1 MKKRRSTEN
10 LTREEQIIR
19 RRNDL
24 AKREKVA
31 AIWTR
36 VSSADQYKYNNSI
49 PTQIAA
55 CEDYCYRN
63 GIRIKKYFGG
73 ENESGAKAGEL
84 FLDMIGEVLAD
95 PEYNYIVVYDF
106 DRFSRSSTDGII
118 YKAKVK
124 SSGITVKS
132 VNQPIDENNILAEQI
147 ENILII
153 LANIDNAMRRHKCHE
168 GMVACIN
175 RGEWYSRPPLG
186 YTSKKEGKRH
196 VIKVNDKG
204 RILKQAFEWIADE
217 PDVSQS
223 EVLRWLRL
231 AGLDISK
238 QQLSKCLHNCFYC
251 GLIEHEYLKDGQRI
265 EGCQE
270 PMISKPMFWKVQD
283 ILNGNSRAYQHT
295 KVTPRFPLK
304 GHIRCA
310 KDGHVMSGYTVKAKN
325 LDYYKCNVKGCH
337 TNISAKEVHKKYA
350 EILNSLSV
358 PDEFKPLL
366 EMVIKRKFREKE
378 GEFAEQQELVTK
390 NLSTLRTKLKNAKL
404 RYVSENCI
412 SEDDYLEVK
421 SDLERRIHECEQE
434 LKRCSAATSNLSEYT
449 SVTLKI
455 ASAIGS
461 EWGKLNFDVCQK
473 IQNLVFPEG
482 VLWDAE
488 NRCPLTENMNPF
500 FAKIGLAVRS
510 VWGEG
515 IRKKDNPD
523 ELSLLVAERG
533 LITFFLHF
541 ANC

>member
-1 MKKRRSTEN
+1 MCIRIINLIIFRMKKRKATEN
-10 LTREEQIIR
+10 LTREERIIR
-19 RRNDL
+19 RRNEL
-24 AKREKVA
+24 AKKEKVA

-55 CEDYCYRN
+55 CEDYCNRN

-73 ENESGAKAGEL
+73 ENESGARAGEL

-118 YKAKVK
+118 YKAKAK

-153 LANIDNAMRRHKCHE
+153 LANIDNAMRRHKCYE

-186 YTSKKEGKRH
+186 YTSKKDGKRH
-196 VIKVNDKG
+196 VITVNDKG
-204 RILKQAFEWIADE
+204 RILRQAFEWIANE

-223 EVLRWLRL
+223 EVLRRLRL

-270 PMISKPMFWKVQD
+270 PMISKSMFWKVQD
-283 ILNGNSRAYQHT
+283 ILNGNSKDYQHA

-325 LDYYKCNVKGCH
+325 LDYYKCNVKGCR
-337 TNISAKEVHKKYA
+337 TNVSAREMHRKYA

-358 PDEFKPLL
+358 PDEFSPLL

-390 NLSTLRTKLKNAKL
+390 NLNTLRTKLKNAKL
-404 RYVSENCI
+404 RYVSESCI
-412 SEDDYLEVK
+412 SEQDYLEVK
-421 SDLERRIHECEQE
+421 SDLEGRIHECEQE
-434 LKRCSAATSNLSEYT
+434 LKRCSAASSNLAEYT
-449 SVTLKI
+449 SITLKI
-455 ASAIGS
+455 ASTLGS
-461 EWGKLNFDVCQK
+461 EWEKFNFEVCQK
-473 IQNLVFPEG
+473 IQSLVFPEG
-482 VLWDAE
+482 VLWDSE
-488 NRCPLTENMNPF
+488 TRRPRTGNMNQF

-510 VWGEG
+510 ARGEG
-515 IRKKDNPD
+515 IQKKRQP
-523 ELSLLVAERG
+523 
-533 LITFFLHF
+533 
-541 ANC
+541 

>member
-1 MKKRRSTEN
+1 MKKRKTTEN
-10 LTREEQIIR
+10 LTREERIIR
-19 RRNDL
+19 RRNEL
-24 AKREKVA
+24 AKKEKVA

-55 CEDYCYRN
+55 CEDYCNRN

-84 FLDMIGEVLAD
+84 FMDMIGEVLAD

-118 YKAKVK
+118 YKAKAK

-132 VNQPIDENNILAEQI
+132 VNQPIDENNIMAEQI

-153 LANIDNAMRRHKCHE
+153 LANIDNAMRRHKCYE

-196 VIKVNDKG
+196 VITVNDKG
-204 RILKQAFEWIADE
+204 RILQQAFEWIANE

-223 EVLRWLRL
+223 EVLRRLRL

-270 PMISKPMFWKVQD
+270 PMISKSMFWKVQD
-283 ILNGNSRAYQHT
+283 ILNGNSKDYQHA

-325 LDYYKCNVKGCH
+325 LDYYKCNVKGCR
-337 TNISAKEVHKKYA
+337 TNVSAREMHRKYA

-358 PDEFKPLL
+358 PDEFSPLL

-390 NLSTLRTKLKNAKL
+390 SLNTLRTKLKNAKL
-404 RYVSENCI
+404 RYVSESCI
-412 SEDDYLEVK
+412 SEEDYLEVK
-421 SDLERRIHECEQE
+421 SDLEGRIHECEQE
-434 LKRCSAATSNLSEYT
+434 LKRCSAASSNLAEYT
-449 SVTLKI
+449 STTLKI
-455 ASAIGS
+455 ASTLGS
-461 EWGKLNFDVCQK
+461 EWEKFNFEVCQK

-482 VLWDAE
+482 VLWDGE
-488 NRCPLTENMNPF
+488 NRCPRTGNMNQF

-510 VWGEG
+510 VRGEE
-515 IRKKDNPD
+515 IKNKDNPD

-533 LITFFLHF
+533 LEPLTSGL
-541 ANC
+541 

>member
-1 MKKRRSTEN
+1 MKKRRTTES
-10 LTREEQIIR
+10 LTREERIIR
-19 RRNDL
+19 RRNEL

-204 RILKQAFEWIADE
+204 AYIE
-217 PDVSQS
+217 
-223 EVLRWLRL
+223 
-231 AGLDISK
+231 AGI
-238 QQLSKCLHNCFYC
+238 
-251 GLIEHEYLKDGQRI
+251 
-265 EGCQE
+265 
-270 PMISKPMFWKVQD
+270 
-283 ILNGNSRAYQHT
+283 
-295 KVTPRFPLK
+295 
-304 GHIRCA
+304 
-310 KDGHVMSGYTVKAKN
+310 
-325 LDYYKCNVKGCH
+325 
-337 TNISAKEVHKKYA
+337 
-350 EILNSLSV
+350 
-358 PDEFKPLL
+358 
-366 EMVIKRKFREKE
+366 
-378 GEFAEQQELVTK
+378 
-390 NLSTLRTKLKNAKL
+390 
-404 RYVSENCI
+404 
-412 SEDDYLEVK
+412 
-421 SDLERRIHECEQE
+421 
-434 LKRCSAATSNLSEYT
+434 
-449 SVTLKI
+449 
-455 ASAIGS
+455 
-461 EWGKLNFDVCQK
+461 
-473 IQNLVFPEG
+473 
-482 VLWDAE
+482 
-488 NRCPLTENMNPF
+488 
-500 FAKIGLAVRS
+500 
-510 VWGEG
+510 
-515 IRKKDNPD
+515 
-523 ELSLLVAERG
+523 
-533 LITFFLHF
+533 
-541 ANC
+541 